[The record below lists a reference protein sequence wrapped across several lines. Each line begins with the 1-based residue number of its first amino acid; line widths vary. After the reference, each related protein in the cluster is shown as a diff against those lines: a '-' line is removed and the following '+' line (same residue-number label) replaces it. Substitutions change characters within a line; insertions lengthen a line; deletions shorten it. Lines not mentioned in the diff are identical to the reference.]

1 MSTKELGINDARIEF
16 AADYVL
22 KSLNIKPDKF
32 ANLHSS
38 EETRQLLLD
47 FFDKADKNILVISQ
61 PSAALNANDNF
72 PGKPKGKGCYFVK
85 KNKESCSKDANLRS
99 CLLYGDLSSA
109 PLEQLS
115 AFVDE
120 VAYFSYL
127 KSEGGESSKYP
138 RDFTSILMENL
149 NFIFMI

>member
-16 AADYVL
+16 TADYVL
-22 KSLNIKPDKF
+22 KSLNINPDKF

-38 EETRQLLLD
+38 EETRQLLLN
-47 FFDKADKNILVISQ
+47 FFDKAENNILVFSQ
-61 PSAALNANDNF
+61 PSGALHANNNF

-85 KNKESCSKDANLRS
+85 KSKESCAKDANLRS
-99 CLLYGDLSSA
+99 SLLYGDLSSA

-127 KSEGGESSKYP
+127 KTEGGESSKYP
-138 RDFTSILMENL
+138 KD
-149 NFIFMI
+149 